1 MSKIGKK
8 PIKLEN
14 GVSASLEEGSVLIK
28 GPKGEKIIKI
38 LPYTEVKIDGSSVSV
53 SLLKN
58 IKQGRSNWGTVRS
71 LINGAVIGAS
81 SGFQKEL
88 EINGVGFKAV
98 VEGQN
103 LVLNVG
109 FSHPVNFPIP
119 KDVSVSVEKNIIK
132 VSGSD
137 KELVGKTAAKIRKVK
152 KPEPYKGKGI
162 KYVDEIIL
170 RKSGKK
176 VVGS

>member
-1 MSKIGKK
+1 M
-8 PIKLEN
+8 
-14 GVSASLEEGSVLIK
+14 
-28 GPKGEKIIKI
+28 
-38 LPYTEVKIDGSSVSV
+38 
-53 SLLKN
+53 
-58 IKQGRSNWGTVRS
+58 
-71 LINGAVIGAS
+71 
-81 SGFQKEL
+81 
-88 EINGVGFKAV
+88 
-98 VEGQN
+98 EGQN